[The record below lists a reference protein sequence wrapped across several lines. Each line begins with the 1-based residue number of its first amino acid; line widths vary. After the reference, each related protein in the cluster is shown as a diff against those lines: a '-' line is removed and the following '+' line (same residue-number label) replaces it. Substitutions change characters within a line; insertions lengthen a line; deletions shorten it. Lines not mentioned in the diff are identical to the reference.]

1 MKPWPRKWIA
11 LVFLLVLVQTAWAD
25 FILAR
30 FVDSVQS
37 RGMLLYFAAWVIL
50 LSIPLLNRYFRV
62 VALYTLL
69 FLLAR
74 GFSRITDE
82 QDPLRTVYSM
92 LPGVTLGIKIVMPLL
107 GLALTFKFVEWVL
120 RNLGLLSKA
129 VTKEEIAETVN
140 HCLQTS
146 KSVDELRQRLA
157 RLGVG
162 RKEVEEWA
170 GKYEARLGA
179 QREREENI

>member
-1 MKPWPRKWIA
+1 MKPWPRKWIV

-25 FILAR
+25 FILTR

-37 RGMLLYFAAWVIL
+37 RGMLLYFAAWVL
-50 LSIPLLNRYFRV
+50 LLTIPLLNRYFRV

-92 LPGVTLGIKIVMPLL
+92 LPGITLGVKIALPLL
-107 GLALTFKFVEWVL
+107 ALALMFKFFEWIL
-120 RNLGLLSKA
+120 RNLGVFSRT
-129 VTKEEIAETVN
+129 VTEEEKSEAFGQ
-140 HCLQTS
+140 CLKTG
-146 KSVDELRQRLA
+146 KSADELRQRLVH
-157 RLGVG
+157 LGVG
-162 RKEVEEWA
+162 RKEAEEWA
-170 GKYEARLGA
+170 KKYEARLGA
-179 QREREENI
+179 RREREENI